1 MKIAVFIVALLA
13 ASVACQAQNTVEVC
27 MTDLQNDVQFVQGL
41 VDSVK
46 SKNVLDIVM
55 KVTMAQPLV
64 QKTVADCKAIKKTDI
79 IGFAYSKLNAAQKDC
94 LASIMG
100 TVFAANTIKQSVD
113 QKNYLQ
119 VIQDLANLTTQV
131 QDTKQ
136 KCNGHFGLKFEGKP

>member
-41 VDSVK
+41 VEAVET
-46 SKNVLDIVM
+46 KNVVKVVLQ
-55 KVTMAQPLV
+55 VTMAQPLI
-64 QKTVADCKAIKKTDI
+64 QQTVSDCRAIKKLDI
-79 IGFAYSKLNAAQKDC
+79 VSYIYSKLSIEQKEC
-94 LASIMG
+94 LASVMG
-100 TVFAANTIKQSVD
+100 TVFAANTLKIDFD

-136 KCNGHFGLKFEGKP
+136 RCNGFFGLKFEGKP